1 MMECAHKTIGRFSCH
16 TQKSTA
22 IEKTSW
28 MMHHALQVVCG
39 LKGKVMNEQE
49 WKEMVGVML
58 SSLMVKK
65 ALDEKHKAQ
74 AVISTQRQCHSSN
87 IKHGQCVFVAHA
99 LKNTLAIISDVV
111 A

>member
-1 MMECAHKTIGRFSCH
+1 MMECTHKTIGRFSCH

-49 WKEMVGVML
+49 WG
-58 SSLMVKK
+58 
-65 ALDEKHKAQ
+65 
-74 AVISTQRQCHSSN
+74 
-87 IKHGQCVFVAHA
+87 GW
-99 LKNTLAIISDVV
+99 SDVV
-111 A
+111 IVDGQEGTG